1 MFNEILNKEKVNV
14 GKLKNEK
21 TLKKSFNLFKVGSL
35 SRLRGR
41 KKSDIAVTR
50 VWDSGVEILNVQI
63 WRVSSTIKSPLAYC
77 SSRAGMIFILV
88 KTFGVRS
95 FRKCFCTK
103 QKRLGRDYTMNSVGI
118 VFKEKS
124 EASYFSSDE
133 HACLCAFC

>member
-35 SRLRGR
+35 SKLRGR

-63 WRVSSTIKSPLAYC
+63 WRVSSTIKSPLLFLPSWYDFHL
-77 SSRAGMIFILV
+77 SENF
-88 KTFGVRS
+88 RS
-95 FRKCFCTK
+95 ALF
-103 QKRLGRDYTMNSVGI
+103 QKMLLY
-118 VFKEKS
+118 KAE
-124 EASYFSSDE
+124 
-133 HACLCAFC
+133 